1 MFGLAAIIHIKRRI
15 MKKHLWITYSAM
27 FALLMT
33 GITAQAQT
41 ETATAED
48 NHIDVQIGTEWSRG
62 TYGET
67 TTTRIQSTS
76 LTLRY
81 RTPSW
86 IFSAEVPWL
95 RIQGDTSAALPDTI
109 GTSTSANTSGMGDIW
124 LKVSHE
130 LTPLTTDNIGL
141 DLTVKIKTASGDV
154 NKGLGSG
161 ATDIAMQLEG
171 SKMITSSVLMFGQ
184 VGYRNTGDV
193 AGQRP
198 YGNPFYAEAG
208 IQAKHNQHHEYG
220 TYYSTRQAIGRLGAL
235 QEWTGFASWHDKSYK
250 IEFYVTRGLSQAS
263 PEWAAGLTTRKRF

>member
-1 MFGLAAIIHIKRRI
+1 
-15 MKKHLWITYSAM
+15 MKKHTLITHCSM
-27 FALLMT
+27 FTLLMT
-33 GITAQAQT
+33 CATAQAQT
-41 ETATAED
+41 ETSAAQD
-48 NHIDVQIGTEWSRG
+48 NHIDVQVGTEWSRG

-67 TTTRIQSTS
+67 TTTSIQSTS

-81 RTPSW
+81 RTPTW

-109 GTSTSANTSGMGDIW
+109 GTSNSANTSGMGDIW
-124 LKVSHE
+124 LKASHE
-130 LTPLTTDNIGL
+130 LTPLTTENTGL

-171 SKMITSSVLMFGQ
+171 SKMITSSALLFGQ
-184 VGYRNTGDV
+184 VGYRYTGDV

-198 YGNPFYAEAG
+198 YGNPIYAEAG
-208 IQAKHNQHHEYG
+208 IQARHSQHYEYG

-235 QEWTGFASWHDKSYK
+235 QEWTGFASWRDKSYK